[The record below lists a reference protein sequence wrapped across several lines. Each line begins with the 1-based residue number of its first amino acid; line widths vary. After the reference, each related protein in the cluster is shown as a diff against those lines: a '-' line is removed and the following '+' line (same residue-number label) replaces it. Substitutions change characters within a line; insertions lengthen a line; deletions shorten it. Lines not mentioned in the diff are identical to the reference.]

1 MSYVYVGTR
10 NANNEGYVINE
21 IFVASTEEDVMNQ
34 MVPFVKET
42 VASFVEGNIDVVE
55 NVVGMTYEYDERSDP
70 LNDERS
76 DEFHQ
81 KVALFKTLSIDEI
94 VESLSPK
101 ELLTIYGNLYQEEEL
116 IVIAGYNE
124 DGEQEIVVMSNM
136 IDD

>member
-1 MSYVYVGTR
+1 
-10 NANNEGYVINE
+10 
-21 IFVASTEEDVMNQ
+21 

-42 VASFVEGNIDVVE
+42 VASFIEGNIDVVE